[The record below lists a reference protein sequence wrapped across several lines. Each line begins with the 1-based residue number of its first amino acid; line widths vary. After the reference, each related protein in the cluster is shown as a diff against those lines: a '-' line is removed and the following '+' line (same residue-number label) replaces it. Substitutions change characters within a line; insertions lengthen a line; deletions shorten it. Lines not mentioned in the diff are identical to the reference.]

1 MDYRQAANFWTERDA
16 HGKRMDRETLLAEI
30 DAFLAARRV
39 CALATGFGEFVRC
52 TPIEYSWRDGKLWMF
67 SEGGLKFSA
76 LEHNRNVCAAIY
88 EENPDF
94 AALRGMQI
102 SGTAELTEPWSEEY
116 RAQLAFRHIPEE
128 AVRGLPHPMYLL
140 CVTPARIDFLSA
152 AFRERGFDARQHL
165 EF

>member
-94 AALRGMQI
+94 AALRGM
-102 SGTAELTEPWSEEY
+102 
-116 RAQLAFRHIPEE
+116 
-128 AVRGLPHPMYLL
+128 
-140 CVTPARIDFLSA
+140 
-152 AFRERGFDARQHL
+152 
-165 EF
+165 